1 MQYYLHYIDESKGF
15 ELLSTAWEILTHTSF
30 VFSPFN
36 ITISMADFL
45 LGGLYMLLAGY
56 VLRKIFWW

>member
-15 ELLSTAWEILTHTSF
+15 ELIGTAWSILTHTCF
-30 VFSPFN
+30 VFAPFN